1 MINTKPQ
8 QKKQEQ
14 KKQGRPVPISLIV
27 IAGVLL
33 IIGAIMLLTNKVQS
47 QDPTLTAAPP
57 TGTSGQAVPHASAS
71 KMAYEQQIMAQQ
83 KAEMEA
89 FKAAN
94 SK

>member
-1 MINTKPQ
+1 MINSKPQ

-33 IIGAIMLLTNKVQS
+33 IIGAIMLLTNKVQD

-57 TGTSGQAVPHASAS
+57 TGTPGQAVPHASAS
-71 KMAYEQQIMAQQ
+71 KIAYEQQIAAQQ